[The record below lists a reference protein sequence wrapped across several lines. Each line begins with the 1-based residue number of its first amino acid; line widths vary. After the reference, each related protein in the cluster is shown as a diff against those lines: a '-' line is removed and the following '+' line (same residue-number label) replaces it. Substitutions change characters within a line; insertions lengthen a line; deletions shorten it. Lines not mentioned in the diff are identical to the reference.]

1 MPLAGSDKL
10 LATQMFSLVSAALG
24 PKAAPPFASPESL
37 QQLQALCD
45 GMATAIVNHFLLNAQ
60 VAVGQVTVGGPAS
73 QVVSSPGTLM

>member
-60 VAVGQVTVGGPAS
+60 VAAGIPTSGSPAAQVTIA
-73 QVVSSPGTLM
+73 PGVLM